1 VRSDVR
7 RDLAKAI
14 SPSRAVRVPSSSELA
29 LAKTSSSDGRQVR
42 PVDDDGMIPGPPM
55 PAHGTLEW
63 LDATGKV
70 VVPA

>member
-14 SPSRAVRVPSSSELA
+14 PGVAYRPHALVERTP

-55 PAHGTLEW
+55 PAHGTIEW

-70 VVPA
+70 AGPA